1 MCIWSRPNF
10 KIFRY
15 TRIKRAGC
23 ASQHEN
29 EEIKHEHFCVYKLS
43 IMKKKFALS
52 EDVLRK
58 EIEKQNLHRGIF
70 MSTDYK
76 AYYET
81 VTVNGFSCLIVME
94 KKI

>member
-1 MCIWSRPNF
+1 M
-10 KIFRY
+10 
-15 TRIKRAGC
+15 RIQALY
-23 ASQHEN
+23 HEK
-29 EEIKHEHFCVYKLS
+29 EIRLVG
-43 IMKKKFALS
+43 
-52 EDVLRK
+52 VLRK

>member
-1 MCIWSRPNF
+1 
-10 KIFRY
+10 
-15 TRIKRAGC
+15 
-23 ASQHEN
+23 
-29 EEIKHEHFCVYKLS
+29 
-43 IMKKKFALS
+43 MKKKFALS

-94 KKI
+94 KKSDSADLPQADAC

>member
-1 MCIWSRPNF
+1 MYIWNRPDF

-29 EEIKHEHFCVYKLS
+29 EEIKLEHFCIYKLS

-52 EDVLRK
+52 
-58 EIEKQNLHRGIF
+58 
-70 MSTDYK
+70 
-76 AYYET
+76 
-81 VTVNGFSCLIVME
+81 
-94 KKI
+94 

>member
-1 MCIWSRPNF
+1 MYIWSRPDF

-29 EEIKHEHFCVYKLS
+29 EEIKLEHFCIYKLS
-43 IMKKKFALS
+43 ITKKKFALPY
-52 EDVLRK
+52 RK
-58 EIEKQNLHRGIF
+58 KIEKQNLHRGVF
-70 MSTDYK
+70 MPTDRK
-76 AYYET
+76 VYYET

>member
-1 MCIWSRPNF
+1 
-10 KIFRY
+10 
-15 TRIKRAGC
+15 
-23 ASQHEN
+23 
-29 EEIKHEHFCVYKLS
+29 
-43 IMKKKFALS
+43 MKKKFALS

-76 AYYET
+76 VYYET

-94 KKI
+94 KKNLILPTFRKLMFVDCNKPFWKKLMYKAFVRAKCGCDKWHIMR